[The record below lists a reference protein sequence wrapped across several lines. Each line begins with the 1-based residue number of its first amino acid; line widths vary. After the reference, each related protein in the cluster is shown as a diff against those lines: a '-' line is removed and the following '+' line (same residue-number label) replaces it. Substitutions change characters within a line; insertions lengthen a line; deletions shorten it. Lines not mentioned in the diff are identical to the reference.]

1 MSEPSKK
8 SSLSSEKLENLLVF
22 AERLRLQAEEFQE
35 TVEEEFRTVC
45 AAHRRVAYPSG
56 EKAGSWKMNGRR

>member
-8 SSLSSEKLENLLVF
+8 SSPSSGKLENLLVF
-22 AERLRLQAEEFQE
+22 AERLRLQAEEFQA

-45 AAHRRVAYPSG
+45 ALIEALRIRQAKRRG
-56 EKAGSWKMNGRR
+56 HGT